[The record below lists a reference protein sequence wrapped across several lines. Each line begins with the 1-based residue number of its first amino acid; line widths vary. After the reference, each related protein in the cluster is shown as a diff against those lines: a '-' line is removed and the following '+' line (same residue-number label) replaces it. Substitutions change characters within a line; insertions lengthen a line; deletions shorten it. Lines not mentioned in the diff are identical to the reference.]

1 MNRISICVCSWV
13 AWYIS
18 YHVLLTP
25 GEYRNGISAYIC
37 TFGLWNIAIIWTSQ
51 FGPLGCCSKCCCN
64 CSRWR
69 NECSNRCGNWN
80 KRQVGPNCIRHT
92 QYQATR
98 SSEDR
103 AASTRGMGLTFLCSF
118 SIESDYN
125 RTLNLNYLWPSK
137 VSEISG
143 LPSVRRKIRTKSK
156 KFWNALLP
164 EGIFHCEW
172 LRKWLFIHR

>member
-25 GEYRNGISAYIC
+25 REYRNGISAYIC

-103 AASTRGMGLTFLCSF
+103 AASTRGMGLTFLCSSYTALF
-118 SIESDYN
+118 QLKVITTGPWIWITYDPAKFQKSRDYQPSEEKSGQN
-125 RTLNLNYLWPSK
+125 RRNFETLFCQREYFTVN
-137 VSEISG
+137 G
-143 LPSVRRKIRTKSK
+143 
-156 KFWNALLP
+156 
-164 EGIFHCEW
+164 
-172 LRKWLFIHR
+172 